1 MKKVWKVFCF
11 LSLVLVCLFTS
22 CKSTKTVE
30 IEVPVPVKIDLTDVI
45 DPVLLL
51 RPDNSQIKVNP
62 GPALTI
68 FEVLENQASC
78 LQAWELWENYANALE
93 QTIFTIKE
101 RMDNV

>member
-11 LSLVLVCLFTS
+11 LSLVLLLCFTS

-51 RPDNSQIKVNP
+51 RPDNSQIKVNL

-68 FEVLENQASC
+68 FEVLENEASC

>member
-1 MKKVWKVFCF
+1 MKVWKVFCF
-11 LSLVLVCLFTS
+11 LSLVLLLCFTS
-22 CKSTKTVE
+22 CRSTKTVE

-62 GPALTI
+62 GPVLTI
-68 FEVLENQASC
+68 YDVVENNAAC